1 MSKGCYYI
9 GKMVMTQFRRFKV
22 LTVLNHRISCYTME
36 AVEVMNFLKD
46 LQAFV
51 HKTKAFLVIT
61 IGNKR
66 WVFIDL
72 ENKRNFLSCVA
83 LSCLYFVCL

>member
-1 MSKGCYYI
+1 
-9 GKMVMTQFRRFKV
+9 MVCQRVVTILIMTQFRRFKV